1 MKPPERIK
9 WKWVTIF
16 LVFACLASCADAFWR
31 GSLSSSTIVRTL
43 GAGLL
48 YSGLA
53 VVFGAIY
60 LNTRTVLVSWVAI
73 LILSVVSAWICQ
85 GAFLPQSSNVSLIEV
100 LSDMGMKTYFLML
113 VCILVIRGAYTFK

>member
-1 MKPPERIK
+1 MKPLERIK

-31 GSLSSSTIVRTL
+31 GSLSWNTIVRAL

-53 VVFGAIY
+53 VGFGAIY

-73 LILSVVSAWICQ
+73 LILSMVSAWICQ
-85 GAFLPQSSNVSLIEV
+85 GAFLPQSSNMSLIEV